1 MDYYKLLQLER
12 EPFSNSPD
20 PEFFFQSRQ
29 HRGCL
34 QKLELALRLKRG
46 LNVVLGDIGSG
57 KTTLCREIIRKFAVE
72 PAFETHLILDPAF
85 GITEEFLKVLHT
97 MLCDHPAQA
106 DGTTSALK
114 EAIKQ
119 TLYQKGVDQG
129 RTVIL
134 IIDEGQKITAPCI
147 EILRE
152 LLNYETNTY
161 KLLQIVI
168 FAQEEFQ
175 SILAE
180 HPNFADRVNLLHHLG
195 PMNFSDTRQLI
206 RHRLKLASGRPKPVE
221 PFTLPAL
228 WAIYRYSQGYP
239 RRIIHLCH
247 QSMLAM
253 IIQNRTRAGW
263 RLIRSCQ
270 QRSLPVRGRR
280 SRLPAIGVT
289 AVIAAA
295 AVILFGPD
303 FKTTSVYQ
311 AILEKISRPTAV
323 GVPLQPAAPA
333 VGIVPDIA
341 NPHPATEIAPRPIA
355 IPAPIAE
362 LEPVQQKAIVLP
374 TPSIQPTERSLSETA
389 LAEDAKPEPIQAVP
403 SSLGTLRVN
412 SGDTLYQ
419 MISTVYGNYRTEY
432 MEAVL
437 RANPQI
443 DNPDAIQHGSTV
455 TFPALRFA
463 SRPAFSTARWIVLSE
478 HRSLTSAR
486 QATAELKRQW
496 GAPLKWVTTWTPTQ
510 MLTFHLVYG
519 GVVANEIN
527 VHAILESMP
536 QPLAAQARIVS
547 AWPADAHF
555 FSDPNTPA
563 ALAGGERMKR

>member
-46 LNVVLGDIGSG
+46 LNVVMGDIGSG
-57 KTTLCREIIRKFAVE
+57 KTTLCREIIRKFAGE

-85 GITEEFLKVLHT
+85 GATEEFIKVLHT

-106 DGTTSALK
+106 DSATSVLK
-114 EAIKQ
+114 ETIKQ

-180 HPNFADRVNLLHHLG
+180 HPNFADRVNLLHRLG

-206 RHRLKLASGRPKPVE
+206 RHRLKLASARPKPAE

-280 SRLPAIGVT
+280 NRLPAIGVA

-323 GVPLQPAAPA
+323 GVPLQPDAPA

-362 LEPVQQKAIVLP
+362 LEPVQKEAPALP
-374 TPSIQPTERSLSETA
+374 PPTQPTGA
-389 LAEDAKPEPIQAVP
+389 AVAEPGVTDRPKPESVQAAP

-419 MISTVYGNYRTEY
+419 MISTVYGNYRNEH

-443 DNPDAIQHGSTV
+443 DNPNAIQHGSTV
-455 TFPALRFA
+455 TFPALRFVD
-463 SRPAFSTARWIVLSE
+463 RPAPAGMCWIVLSE
-478 HRSLTSAR
+478 HRSLSSAR

-496 GAPLKWVTTWTPTQ
+496 GAPLKWVTTWTPAQ

-519 GVVANEIN
+519 EVTNESGAR
-527 VHAILESMP
+527 AILESLP
-536 QPLAAQARIVS
+536 GPLAAKARIVS

-555 FSDPNTPA
+555 FSEPNTPA